1 VVETITASFSMRA
14 TVRSALHARAEGM
27 IGRKEEDSIGQG
39 MMGEQDDG
47 VCVGS
52 VVV

>member
-1 VVETITASFSMRA
+1 
-14 TVRSALHARAEGM
+14 M

-52 VVV
+52 VVVWNPACVILLCINVYYMCELIS